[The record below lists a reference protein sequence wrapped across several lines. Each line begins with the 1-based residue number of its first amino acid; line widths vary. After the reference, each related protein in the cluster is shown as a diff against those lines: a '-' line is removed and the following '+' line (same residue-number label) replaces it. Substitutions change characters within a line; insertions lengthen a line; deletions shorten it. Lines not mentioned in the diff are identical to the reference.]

1 MLFSDFESDIKRAHP
16 TNLPIISHFL
26 EDRMGTGTKPQGG
39 NSTHQER
46 RFLKGLGGRGNFSL
60 RSSQPP
66 DFQSALKGHCWSHHS
81 PQGQTKWV
89 KKALSAWTHS
99 ARLLKE
105 FLPWW
110 EIMLDNWY
118 SFTHSEPAGL
128 SLTPDLPSRCCGHR
142 IIRGSACSSLVGS
155 GQAHSRPLAALT

>member
-66 DFQSALKGHCWSHHS
+66 DFQSDLKGALSS
-81 PQGQTKWV
+81 SSFPTRANKVSQESTLSLDPLS
-89 KKALSAWTHS
+89 KALEGIFA
-99 ARLLKE
+99 
-105 FLPWW
+105 
-110 EIMLDNWY
+110 
-118 SFTHSEPAGL
+118 
-128 SLTPDLPSRCCGHR
+128 
-142 IIRGSACSSLVGS
+142 LVRNHTE
-155 GQAHSRPLAALT
+155 QLVQFYPQ